1 MKPDIGEQHSET
13 VETTI
18 YAIQVAHVIFSIS
31 ELSEI
36 EGGKNFKVYSE
47 TKQEGRRFIA
57 ETFDLDH
64 AGRIVDG
71 EAALLEKKLEQLRHG
86 LPTPK
91 QLMFLFS
98 QKIPIPPTLTWGEAS
113 DIIDKRMRQIT
124 IEREARRQEKEEI
137 RRKKEELKQKVLD
150 PPYHPGEKVL
160 HPLHGI
166 GIVLHAGYEF
176 AGVQFQN
183 EKKMVKVT
191 ELIASQ
197 SEEEQP

>member
-1 MKPDIGEQHSET
+1 MKPDLREQLGET

-36 EGGKNFKVYSE
+36 GVFKVYSE
-47 TKQEGRRFIA
+47 TKQKGRRLIK
-57 ETFDLDH
+57 ETFDLEH

-71 EAALLEKKLEQLRHG
+71 EAELLAKKLEQLRQG

-91 QLMFLFS
+91 QLMFLFREN
-98 QKIPIPPTLTWGEAS
+98 IPIPPTLTWGEAS
-113 DIIDKRMRQIT
+113 DIIDKRMKQIT
-124 IEREARRQEKEEI
+124 IDREARRQEREEL
-137 RRKKEELKQKVLD
+137 RRKKEEEKQKAFD

-160 HPLHGI
+160 HPSHGI
-166 GIVLHAGYEF
+166 GIVLHAGYGF

-191 ELIASQ
+191 ELIASR
-197 SEEEQP
+197 SEEREHQS